1 MKMQRLHVEI
11 TQFSQK
17 RLKLGVFG
25 QKTKRRQDIMPRRL
39 LNAKFLALVT
49 SQLLIAILKS
59 IFFGGIH
66 ISPLQVM

>member
-1 MKMQRLHVEI
+1 MPITCLEFFEKRNFQMKMQRLQVKI

-17 RLKLGVFG
+17 NIKLDVFR

-49 SQLLIAILKS
+49 S
-59 IFFGGIH
+59 
-66 ISPLQVM
+66 